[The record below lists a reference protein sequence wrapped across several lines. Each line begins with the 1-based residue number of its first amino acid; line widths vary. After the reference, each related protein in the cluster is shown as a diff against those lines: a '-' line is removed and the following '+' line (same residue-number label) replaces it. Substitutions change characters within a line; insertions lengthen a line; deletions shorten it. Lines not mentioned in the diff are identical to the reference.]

1 MDWNE
6 IKIEYISSD
15 ISYRDLAAKHGVSNS
30 TLGRQASKGGW
41 KRLRDDFRNDVAAKS
56 VQKNEAHAVERMER
70 IQKLADC
77 LVGKIELAIAQ
88 LDSQGEV
95 DRAGL
100 RQITAAIRDIMEI
113 QGLRAEPGE
122 EQETGV
128 ALIPPVSAEEMA

>member
-1 MDWNE
+1 MDNTVRLL
-6 IKIEYISSD
+6 KLARCNV
-15 ISYRDLAAKHGVSNS
+15 RDE
-30 TLGRQASKGGW
+30 
-41 KRLRDDFRNDVAAKS
+41 FRNDVAMKS

-77 LVGKIELAIAQ
+77 LVEKIELAIVQ